1 MACVCPPAFPAWV
14 GTLVKDLTTKTL
26 EDIMKAHTVDKVWI
40 DEFDS
45 LGEALRYAKA
55 NTNRRSS
62 DARRDESWYGSPD
75 LDTAVQMGFDGWHDI
90 RPKVEELF
98 SRMEEQINMA
108 IGDVFEMRYDYGGD
122 SVDIDRFLM
131 GDPECMLEYDVVP
144 AGRMGRVVRVL
155 VNGAASCGVSAE
167 KIQQRGA
174 LAVALV
180 DVLNKLGVGV
190 ELWLESATE
199 YDNKY
204 HSQLI
209 KVHSSEERLDV
220 NNLMFA
226 MAHPSMLRRVGFS
239 ILEQTGWAPAK
250 ICTQPNAGYGRPH
263 KLTQGK
269 RIEADVEIDR
279 LELATGDPVA
289 DGVAYI
295 MSTVKGLDLL

>member
-1 MACVCPPAFPAWV
+1 V
-14 GTLVKDLTTKTL
+14 GVLVKDSTTKTL
-26 EDIMKAHTVDKVWI
+26 EDVMKAQVIDKVWV
-40 DEFDS
+40 DEFES
-45 LGEALRYAKA
+45 LGEALRYAQDNK
-55 NTNRRSS
+55 NRRSS
-62 DARRDESWYGSPD
+62 DTKSERDWYGSPD
-75 LDTAVQMGFDGWHDI
+75 LDTAVQMGLDGWHDI
-90 RPKVEELF
+90 RPEVDALF

-144 AGRMGRVVRVL
+144 SGRMGRVVKVL
-155 VNGAASCGVSAE
+155 VNGAASCNVSAKE
-167 KIQQRGA
+167 IQQRGA

-190 ELWLESATE
+190 EVWLESATE
-199 YDNKY
+199 YENKY

-209 KVHSSEERLDV
+209 KLHSSEERLDV

-239 ILEQTGWAPAK
+239 ILEKTGWEPAK
-250 ICTQPNAGYGRPH
+250 RCAQINAGYGRPH
-263 KLTQGK
+263 NMTQAE
-269 RIEADVEIDR
+269 RIEADVKIERIQN
-279 LELATGDPVA
+279 ATGDPVA

>member
-1 MACVCPPAFPAWV
+1 
-14 GTLVKDLTTKTL
+14 
-26 EDIMKAHTVDKVWI
+26 MKAQVIDKVWV
-40 DEFDS
+40 DEFES
-45 LGEALRYAKA
+45 LGEALRYAQDNKD
-55 NTNRRSS
+55 RRAS
-62 DARRDESWYGSPD
+62 DTKSERDWYGSPD
-75 LDTAVQMGFDGWHDI
+75 LDTAVQMGLDGWHDI
-90 RPKVEELF
+90 RPEVDALF

-144 AGRMGRVVRVL
+144 SGRMGRVVKVL
-155 VNGAASCGVSAE
+155 VNGAASCNVSA
-167 KIQQRGA
+167 KDIQQRGA

-190 ELWLESATE
+190 EVWLESATE

-209 KVHSSEERLDV
+209 KLHSSEERLDV

-239 ILEQTGWAPAK
+239 ILERTGWAPAK
-250 ICTQPNAGYGRPH
+250 VCAQVGKGYGRPH
-263 KLTQGK
+263 DMTQAV
-269 RIEADVEIDR
+269 RIEADVKIERIQN
-279 LELATGDPVA
+279 ATGDPVA

>member
-1 MACVCPPAFPAWV
+1 
-14 GTLVKDLTTKTL
+14 
-26 EDIMKAHTVDKVWI
+26 MKAQVIDKVWV
-40 DEFDS
+40 DEFES
-45 LGEALRYAKA
+45 LGEALRYAQDNKD
-55 NTNRRSS
+55 RRAS
-62 DARRDESWYGSPD
+62 DTKSERDWYGSPD
-75 LDTAVQMGFDGWHDI
+75 LDTAVQMGLDGWHDI
-90 RPKVEELF
+90 RPEVDALF

-144 AGRMGRVVRVL
+144 SGRMGRVVKVL
-155 VNGAASCGVSAE
+155 VNGAASCNVSAKE
-167 KIQQRGA
+167 IQQRGA

-190 ELWLESATE
+190 EVWLESATE

-209 KVHSSEERLDV
+209 KLHSSEERLDV

-239 ILEQTGWAPAK
+239 ILEKTGWAPAK
-250 ICTQPNAGYGRPH
+250 VCAQVGAGYGRPH
-263 KLTQGK
+263 DMTQAV
-269 RIEADVEIDR
+269 RIEADVKIERIQN
-279 LELATGDPVA
+279 ATGDPVA

>member
-1 MACVCPPAFPAWV
+1 
-14 GTLVKDLTTKTL
+14 
-26 EDIMKAHTVDKVWI
+26 MKVHTVDGVWI
-40 DEFDS
+40 DEFAS
-45 LGEALRYAKA
+45 LGEALTYAKDNNKRQA
-55 NTNRRSS
+55 CDTKS
-62 DARRDESWYGSPD
+62 DKDWYGSPD
-75 LDTAVQMGFDGWHDI
+75 LDTAVQMGFDGWHEI
-90 RPKVEELF
+90 RPKVEAMF

-144 AGRMGRVVRVL
+144 AGRMGRVVKVL
-155 VNGAASCGVSAE
+155 VNGAASCAVSAE
-167 KIQQRGA
+167 AIQQRGA

-190 ELWLESATE
+190 EVWLESATE
-199 YDNKY
+199 YESKK

-209 KVHSSEERLDV
+209 KLHSSEERLDV

-239 ILEQTGWAPAK
+239 ILEKTGWEPARRCAK
-250 ICTQPNAGYGRPH
+250 VGAGYGRPH
-263 KLTQGK
+263 DLTQAK
-269 RIEADVEIDR
+269 RIEADVSIDR
-279 LELATGDPVA
+279 IQNATGDPVA

>member
-1 MACVCPPAFPAWV
+1 
-14 GTLVKDLTTKTL
+14 
-26 EDIMKAHTVDKVWI
+26 MKVHTVDNVWI
-40 DEFDS
+40 DEFAS
-45 LGEALRYAKA
+45 LGEALQYAKD

-62 DARRDESWYGSPD
+62 DTKSEKDWYGSPD
-75 LDTAVQMGFDGWHDI
+75 LDTAVQMGFDGWQEI
-90 RPKVEELF
+90 RPKVEAMF

-155 VNGAASCGVSAE
+155 VNGAASCAVSAE
-167 KIQQRGA
+167 AIQQRGA

-190 ELWLESATE
+190 EVWLESATE
-199 YDNKY
+199 YDNKK

-209 KVHSSEERLDV
+209 KLHSSEERLDV

-250 ICTQPNAGYGRPH
+250 TCAQIGAGYGRPH
-263 KLTQGK
+263 DLTQAK
-269 RIEADVEIDR
+269 RIEADVSIDR
-279 LELATGDPVA
+279 IQGATGDPVA